1 MAARQ
6 PGSSSSTPDAGAP
19 WHPRALYLA
28 THPHSALPTLRAV
41 IGARKAVYTV
51 PDEHVT
57 TRLDVTRW
65 LEKKV
70 AAVLAHHSEVERGA
84 LPGLVASLPP
94 AAQEKLLS
102 TEWYIRCGSHS
113 PLTTKTELTVSMNAG

>member
-1 MAARQ
+1 MLSLQAAGLEQ
-6 PGSSSSTPDAGAP
+6 LYPDVGAP

-28 THPHSALPTLRAV
+28 THPHSALPTLRDV
-41 IGARKAVYTV
+41 IGARKAVYAV

-57 TRLDVTRW
+57 TRLDVTPW
-65 LEKKV
+65 LERKV

-84 LPGLVASLPP
+84 LPGLVAGLPP

-102 TEWYIRCGSHS
+102 TEWYIRCGSYS
-113 PLTTKTELTVSMNAG
+113 PATTETELTV